1 MVFAVLAALATSA
14 VSLWTGDALDAL
26 IAHGDGAKFKK
37 LILQLMLI
45 SVAGAACTG
54 CRGGIFSWIGVR
66 INVRIR
72 DKLFR
77 HLVGLELG
85 YYDVTPTGDLN
96 SRLASDTS
104 KVGDQV
110 SLNVNVFARTAV
122 QLATTLAF
130 MVHTSPPLSLVACCA
145 VPVIGVATKRY
156 GKLVWGLSKKM
167 QNELAGAMRVA
178 EEAFS
183 SC

>member
-1 MVFAVLAALATSA
+1 M
-14 VSLWTGDALDAL
+14 
-26 IAHGDGAKFKK
+26 
-37 LILQLMLI
+37 
-45 SVAGAACTG
+45 
-54 CRGGIFSWIGVR
+54 
-66 INVRIR
+66 
-72 DKLFR
+72 
-77 HLVGLELG
+77 
-85 YYDVTPTGDLN
+85 
-96 SRLASDTS
+96 
-104 KVGDQV
+104 
-110 SLNVNVFARTAV
+110 NVFARTAV

-183 SC
+183 SMLTVRSMAAEPLVCPTSGKPSKSTRASAGCKLLYAAESATRPSRTS

>member
-1 MVFAVLAALATSA
+1 MSRILT
-14 VSLWTGDALDAL
+14 
-26 IAHGDGAKFKK
+26 
-37 LILQLMLI
+37 LILTPIQEKMPPRHP
-45 SVAGAACTG
+45 VQAAPPTEM
-54 CRGGIFSWIGVR
+54 SMSSR

-183 SC
+183 SCLLYTSPSPRDQRGSRMPSSA